1 MPDPPSSWPPPEP
14 TASHTLERLYDA
26 VGERLYRFFYREVG
40 NREEAEDLTGE
51 VFLKAARLLDPSRD
65 EASQL
70 AWLRQAARTTLADH
84 WRRWY
89 RVPTAELDDLPL
101 PQLGTDDPPESSW
114 PGHSALATLLARLPD
129 NYRRVLELRFLEGYT
144 VRETA
149 TALGLSVGN
158 VKVLQY
164 RAIQRAAQLGL
175 AAETRAE
182 APDERPG

>member
-1 MPDPPSSWPPPEP
+1 VQEFQ
-14 TASHTLERLYDA
+14 TFYQENLGLI
-26 VGERLYRFFYREVG
+26 YRYVYSKVG

-89 RVPTAELDDLPL
+89 RVPTAELEDLPV
-101 PQLGTDDPPESSW
+101 PQLGADDPTESSW
-114 PGHSALATLLARLPD
+114 PGRTSLATLLACLPE

-149 TALGLSVGN
+149 TAMGLSVGN

-164 RAIQRAAQLGL
+164 RAIQRAAQLSL